1 MEEMTAGKAVKNEPE
16 DVKENKTDR
25 QSVKKDTENTAEVP
39 FTHIKEPITSATPKH
54 EDKEHDESAESVI
67 SYEKVETEDW
77 GIKIEDPPASNVLQ
91 LSVETQNKDT
101 EADMLPKEG
110 SAENSSWTEETKE
123 TCELSIK
130 SDNKDNTI
138 DVSMLNIPK
147 KLKADPME
155 GTSESMEDENVVFD
169 KGDEFKEVNL
179 EESESSNDTTVGEPN
194 TSMEL
199 NKEESDSLKIVVT
212 VPETETDQSVDF
224 KPAQSTLHKMKIS
237 KGPKIKRTLS
247 RAERLSRSRKNK
259 TGLTLKMGFK
269 GSHLKVSKQAETK
282 QAETKQIPKQIDT
295 PGVSSPPKG
304 TSSLKPNIKS
314 EKTVQRRRSFRG
326 GRSSSISPRGYG
338 YSMAF
343 MDMDKPAPPVVKA
356 EEEAEVSIPEP
367 GLTALNISTHT
378 STSTIASSISPTS
391 STGVPPENQPLP
403 KKQTYQ
409 AKKFRLDQITGKL
422 SAQRQSE
429 AKAAA
434 HSPSAFQVTKPHSS
448 SPPPHAVPTPSPPAN
463 PPPPYPR
470 ESYPPPGPPPL
481 IYSPMPGSCC
491 ATPHHQ
497 RMYGPHPA
505 HGIHLPPGHMHP
517 HPDYTPPASG
527 YMLYGMHYPPPP
539 PGHCIG
545 QCK

>member
-1 MEEMTAGKAVKNEPE
+1 MTAGKAVKNEPE
-16 DVKENKTDR
+16 DVEENKTDR
-25 QSVKKDTENTAEVP
+25 QSVKKDTENTAEVL

-67 SYEKVETEDW
+67 SYEKVETEDG

-101 EADMLPKEG
+101 EADMPPKEG
-110 SAENSSWTEETKE
+110 SADNSSWTEETKE

-155 GTSESMEDENVVFD
+155 GTSEGMEDENVVFD
-169 KGDEFKEVNL
+169 KGDKFKEVNL

-199 NKEESDSLKIVVT
+199 NEEESDSLKIVVT
-212 VPETETDQSVDF
+212 VPETETETDQSLDS
-224 KPAQSTLHKMKIS
+224 KPAQSSLHKMKIS

-259 TGLTLKMGFK
+259 TGLTLKMGLK
-269 GSHLKVSKQAETK
+269 GSHLKVSK

-367 GLTALNISTHT
+367 GLTALNISTHN
-378 STSTIASSISPTS
+378 STSTVASSISPTS

-448 SPPPHAVPTPSPPAN
+448 PPPPHAVPTPSPPAN

-505 HGIHLPPGHMHP
+505 HGIRLPPGHMHP
-517 HPDYTPPASG
+517 HPDYPPPASG
-527 YMLYGMHYPPPP
+527 YMLYGMPYPPPP